1 MTIEEAT
8 RIAKELFSLNVERQ
22 TAERAIVKEIF
33 DRCVETPVTDDD
45 AALVLWGEGWHRG
58 VVGIVASRVV
68 ERFHRPA
75 IVLGIENGVAQ
86 GSGRSIEAF
95 HLLEALEG
103 MRELFTKF
111 GGHAHAAGLT
121 LPEAS
126 LEVFRER
133 LRLWAAERLTVEDMR
148 PIVAIDAIIEFG
160 EINDGLWRAL
170 ERIAPFGMG
179 NPRPLFG
186 ARNVELAGPP
196 QVWKENHLRIA
207 AKQGGRT
214 LMMKGWGMAELA
226 KELREVKRVDLAFEI
241 ERDFLGAWGLT
252 VKACRA
258 CTGAAA

>member
-1 MTIEEAT
+1 
-8 RIAKELFSLNVERQ
+8 
-22 TAERAIVKEIF
+22 
-33 DRCVETPVTDDD
+33 
-45 AALVLWGEGWHRG
+45 
-58 VVGIVASRVV
+58 
-68 ERFHRPA
+68 
-75 IVLGIENGVAQ
+75 VAQ

-133 LRLWAAERLTVEDMR
+133 LRLWAAERLTADDMR
-148 PIVAIDAIIEFG
+148 PVVAIDAMIEFG
-160 EINDGLWRAL
+160 DINDALWRAL

-179 NPRPLFG
+179 NERPLFG
-186 ARNVELAGPP
+186 ARNVGLAGPP

-214 LMMKGWGMAELA
+214 LMMKGWGMADLA
-226 KELREVKRVDLAFEI
+226 EELREVKAVDLAFEI
-241 ERDFLGAWGLT
+241 ERDFLGGWGLT

-258 CTGAAA
+258 AEA